1 MTFNT
6 NLNFLPNS
14 VSDYAAAKH
23 SQISRLYLS
32 RLNLSGTCLE
42 LSTYKAFASCRN
54 VQQLN
59 LSNSVYLSD
68 DHVQTITERMPA
80 LLGQFNN

>member
-1 MTFNT
+1 M
-6 NLNFLPNS
+6 
-14 VSDYAAAKH
+14 
-23 SQISRLYLS
+23 
-32 RLNLSGTCLE
+32 E

-80 LLGQFNN
+80 LLGQFMKLDNKLKIASHFFKPPSNILQYGVSLFLSYAL